1 MKKTILIYTIFSIL
15 FAGILSNASVV
26 NIATSL
32 HLNVQHNH
40 EHKHIESSAEQ
51 NVSYSESNGFLKRT
65 HQHANSS
72 DNTNEEEH
80 QHEHTYVSS
89 INFLAY
95 HKDTPNIFIDFIEN
109 RTKLK
114 SPIKNL
120 ISDPHFKSLFR
131 PPIS

>member
-15 FAGILSNASVV
+15 FTGVLSNASVI

-32 HLNVQHNH
+32 HLNKQHKH
-40 EHKHIESSAEQ
+40 DHKHIESSVEHKMGH
-51 NVSYSESNGFLKRT
+51 SESVGFFKQT

-72 DNTNEEEH
+72 DNTHEEEH
-80 QHEHTYVSS
+80 HHEHTYVSAV
-89 INFLAY
+89 NFLAY
-95 HKDTPNIFIDFIEN
+95 HKDTPNIFIDFLEN
-109 RTKLK
+109 RTKLN